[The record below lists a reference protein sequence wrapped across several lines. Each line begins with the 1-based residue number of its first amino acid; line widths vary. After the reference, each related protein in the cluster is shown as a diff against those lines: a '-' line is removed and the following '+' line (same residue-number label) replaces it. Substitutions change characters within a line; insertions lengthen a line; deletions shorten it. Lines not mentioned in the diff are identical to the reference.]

1 MTSKEQTNNM
11 SYNEYRSNELN
22 LINKEFER
30 KFNLVRGL
38 DLPNS
43 NLVIFQ
49 IMLATVVEDL
59 YSREFLIYF
68 LQNQKRLVEEQRKS
82 MEEETLKKN

>member
-1 MTSKEQTNNM
+1 MTYKEQTNNM
-11 SYNEYRSNELN
+11 SYIEYRSNELKI
-22 LINKEFER
+22 INKEFER

-82 MEEETLKKN
+82 MEEEGL